1 MILTPEILTLTLL
14 NLLFALFG
22 ITALVLSLQIVLGWD
37 VHATTQKQYML
48 EKKSFLG
55 AVIIKY
61 VFWLKLP
68 LFLFFIFTIDKLS
81 NVITGAMCAAGVV
94 DATPYGTYLFIVK
107 ILNLYLFGLW
117 LVLHYL
123 DVKQETPRYIKT
135 KYALFL
141 AIFPLLACEIVLEL
155 LMFGAIDVSKMVSC
169 CGTLYSSN
177 TGSYISGIFFVATPL
192 LLGLFYGNYFLLAC
206 FYFLKNRALYAL
218 ASALF
223 TVVALV
229 SLIAFFGTYIYE
241 LPTHHCP
248 FCFLQNDYYYV
259 GYLLYTLLF
268 LGTFYGLVAG
278 LLEAKS
284 EANLKKSLFFVTL
297 YVVAVSLYPAV
308 YYLRNGVWL

>member
-1 MILTPEILTLTLL
+1 
-14 NLLFALFG
+14 
-22 ITALVLSLQIVLGWD
+22 
-37 VHATTQKQYML
+37 
-48 EKKSFLG
+48 
-55 AVIIKY
+55 
-61 VFWLKLP
+61 
-68 LFLFFIFTIDKLS
+68 
-81 NVITGAMCAAGVV
+81 
-94 DATPYGTYLFIVK
+94 
-107 ILNLYLFGLW
+107 
-117 LVLHYL
+117 
-123 DVKQETPRYIKT
+123 
-135 KYALFL
+135 
-141 AIFPLLACEIVLEL
+141 
-155 LMFGAIDVSKMVSC
+155 MFGAIDVSKMVSC

-177 TGSYISGIFFVATPL
+177 TGSYISGIFLVATPL
-192 LLGLFYGNYFLLAC
+192 LLGLFYGNYILLAC
-206 FYFLKNRALYAL
+206 LYFVKNRTLYAL

-248 FCFLQNDYYYV
+248 FCFLQKDYYYV

-284 EANLKKSLFFVTL
+284 EANLKKSLFFITL